1 MIKIIFKGN
10 LAPFPEFDFPEER
23 EKSRA
28 DVYLQIDSG
37 ISEKKPEDP
46 YFYVHMG
53 LISNNSY
60 FTLIIS
66 ILGCPLLIFTWH
78 TKALWSVKLSKDC
91 FVPASSLRP
100 RWQQLSGRKRQQWQ
114 SQQRKDSETLPHVL
128 SDSGIAKG
136 ASFLTLKLSQ
146 APAVFHVE
154 VEVLL
159 PNFGHVINNF
169 VGNV

>member
-1 MIKIIFKGN
+1 
-10 LAPFPEFDFPEER
+10 
-23 EKSRA
+23 
-28 DVYLQIDSG
+28 
-37 ISEKKPEDP
+37 
-46 YFYVHMG
+46 MG

-66 ILGCPLLIFTWH
+66 IFRMSTFNFHLTH
-78 TKALWSVKLSKDC
+78 KLRHYG
-91 FVPASSLRP
+91 V
-100 RWQQLSGRKRQQWQ
+100 LSCRR
-114 SQQRKDSETLPHVL
+114 TML

>member
-1 MIKIIFKGN
+1 MIYTGIDVSR
-10 LAPFPEFDFPEER
+10 APFPEFDFPEER

-66 ILGCPLLIFTWH
+66 IFRMSTFNFHLTH
-78 TKALWSVKLSKDC
+78 
-91 FVPASSLRP
+91 
-100 RWQQLSGRKRQQWQ
+100 
-114 SQQRKDSETLPHVL
+114 
-128 SDSGIAKG
+128 KG
-136 ASFLTLKLSQ
+136 TM
-146 APAVFHVE
+146 E
-154 VEVLL
+154 C
-159 PNFGHVINNF
+159 
-169 VGNV
+169 